1 MFLSSEMCCSCIPY
15 PCRTTFGVKTVSF
28 AVPTCYLYFLISA
41 SILLHLLL
49 LLFSVVAL
57 FVSRLFSASFF
68 SDTSC
73 PFLCA
78 FECCL
83 FYVHVFL
90 QKPFSIAIVGFFGSS
105 TNYILIYTFFI
116 CATISFLSLSHS
128 VLLLQGRSLI
138 SNILQITMPNSSNN
152 I

>member
-1 MFLSSEMCCSCIPY
+1 MCCSCIPY
-15 PCRTTFGVKTVSF
+15 PCRTTFGVKRF
-28 AVPTCYLYFLISA
+28 
-41 SILLHLLL
+41 LLL
-49 LLFSVVAL
+49 CQLAIFIFSYPHLFFFICCF
-57 FVSRLFSASFF
+57 FVFCGSAVCLSLIFCFFF

-83 FYVHVFL
+83 FYVHFFL